1 MKKFRLVQN
10 LGTGRYRVE
19 TFHENSDKTGGF
31 WMVSAGAGREMLDLS
46 VALSAFKGVV
56 DFEKGLSGW
65 DNPEVIAEEI
75 IS

>member
-31 WMVSAGAGREMLDLS
+31 WTVLAGADREMLNLS

-56 DFEKGLSGW
+56 NFEKGLTGW
-65 DNPEVIAEEI
+65 ENPTVIAEEI
-75 IS
+75 IP